1 MDHRWISM
9 CHRCLCLDPLPCCY
23 CHTEKNFQNAVCRKV
38 LSRQIEGILD
48 LRKDLVFAKNLRLQ
62 TSCQI
67 KKMLDCFFI
76 LS

>member
-9 CHRCLCLDPLPCCY
+9 CHRCLCLNSLTG
-23 CHTEKNFQNAVCRKV
+23 CHGHAKKDFQYTICRKMF
-38 LSRQIEGILD
+38 SRKIQGILD
-48 LRKDLVFAKNLRLQ
+48 LRKNLIFAKNLRLQ